1 MLPSWASS
9 ILTYQ
14 VLGVNPIFQI
24 SIHIL
29 CQENLPQYPK
39 TDCLPPFILSHL
51 GVSIPLQHSSWSV
64 TNTCVY
70 WFTARLSPADWDLH
84 EDRTSPTLVAHYIFA
99 EWMNESWISQQK
111 TELASTSPADTY
123 NIFSPLNCESLTAW
137 AILFGNSS
145 YAVQWRVFSI
155 LLGCFFTFLILLNF

>member
-1 MLPSWASS
+1 MLPSRASS
-9 ILTYQ
+9 VLTYQ

-24 SIHIL
+24 SVHIL
-29 CQENLPQYPK
+29 HQKNLPQYPK

-51 GVSIPLQHSSWSV
+51 GVSIPSQHSSWSV

-111 TELASTSPADTY
+111 TELASTYQQTHTTS
-123 NIFSPLNCESLTAW
+123 SLLWIVKALLPGQFYL
-137 AILFGNSS
+137 AIHHMLSS
-145 YAVQWRVFSI
+145 DVFS
-155 LLGCFFTFLILLNF
+155 LSCWAVSSLS